1 MLKEFE
7 FTSEVGQFTDA
18 PQGLNMHHLVVPSSV
33 VKKIKGTFPARFV
46 IHLGDFSW
54 HGAVMSMG
62 DGRGF
67 VMINRQNVKK
77 LGLVIGSKVK
87 LRMVEDDSQYGMP
100 MCDELQEVLLQDPE
114 ASRRFHGMTPGKQR
128 NIIHYVG
135 KIKNPQLRI
144 DKALF
149 FMENLKALPE
159 GKEDVGRIIGAKKD

>member
-1 MLKEFE
+1 MQEFE

-18 PQGLNMHHLVVPSSV
+18 PQGLNMHHLVVPASV
-33 VKKIKGTFPARFV
+33 VKKIKGSLPARFV
-46 IHLGDFSW
+46 VRLGDFTW

-67 VMINRQNVKK
+67 VMVNRQNVKK
-77 LGLVIGSKVK
+77 LGLNIGSKVTIH
-87 LRMVEDDSQYGMP
+87 LTEDDSPYGMP
-100 MCDELQEVLLQDPE
+100 MCDELQEVLRQDAE
-114 ASRRFHGMTPGKQR
+114 ANERFHALTPGKQR

-149 FMENLKALPE
+149 FMENLKALPI